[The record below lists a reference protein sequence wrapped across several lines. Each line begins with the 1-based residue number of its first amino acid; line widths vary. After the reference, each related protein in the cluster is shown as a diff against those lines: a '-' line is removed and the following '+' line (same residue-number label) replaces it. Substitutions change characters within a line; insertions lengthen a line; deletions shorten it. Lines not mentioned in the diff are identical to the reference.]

1 MTKWTLLKI
10 SRDWKTRALAILF
23 FIFFASF
30 SIFYRQQN
38 VTFPAVEMSEEYQ
51 DERQIYRLIPKNHF
65 ETELGQEV
73 QKALGS
79 NSVSLGMNRYIL
91 NRRQGNSVQ
100 GVDSLPD
107 YIENGQ
113 QIVRNNLFLY
123 GAKEFESYEL
133 LVETYLPDLKKIRE
147 EERFYNALEKS
158 DLDIEW
164 NPYSAS
170 QMIKVEFELL
180 AGISLFFFLALLS
193 ADQFTKD
200 QQKHWSVSQGLPIP
214 WKRQWRL
221 RTGILWGIFW
231 LSFLSGAMMSY
242 FFSLLFETSGSFNYP
257 TAIYYNNQINY
268 LPLWQYLLI
277 TILLVLALSYLLT
290 TIITALSWIL
300 KNIYLTLLLSV
311 SIFFLPQLWT
321 FIQPLSSWQPS
332 LYFNLIEVLDGQM
345 ALKTNMSGVVWWK
358 AFLAF
363 ILSAMLIELIMSRV
377 FSYIPSQTAGLQ
389 RRETK

>member
-1 MTKWTLLKI
+1 MIKWTLLKI
-10 SRDWKTRALAILF
+10 SRDWKTRALAFLF

-100 GVDSLPD
+100 GVDGLPD
-107 YIENGQ
+107 YIDNGQ
-113 QIVRNNLFLY
+113 QIVQNNLFLY
-123 GAKEFESYEL
+123 GAKEFESYDL
-133 LVETYLPDLKKIRE
+133 LAEIYLPDLEKIRE

-193 ADQFTKD
+193 ADQFTND

-214 WKRQWRL
+214 WKKQWRL

-231 LSFLSGAMMSY
+231 LSFLSGTMMSY
-242 FFSLLFETSGSFNYP
+242 FFSLLFETSGSFQYP
-257 TAIYYNNQINY
+257 TAIYYNHQINY

-277 TILLVLALSYLLT
+277 TISLVLALSYLVSA
-290 TIITALSWIL
+290 IITALSWVL
-300 KNIYLTLLLSV
+300 KNIYLTLLLGV

-321 FIQPLSSWQPS
+321 FIQPISSWQPS
-332 LYFNLIEVLDGQM
+332 LYFNLLEVLDGQM

-358 AFLAF
+358 AFPAF
-363 ILSAMLIELIMSRV
+363 ILSGLIIEGIMSRV

-389 RRETK
+389 RRERK

>member
-1 MTKWTLLKI
+1 
-10 SRDWKTRALAILF
+10 
-23 FIFFASF
+23 
-30 SIFYRQQN
+30 
-38 VTFPAVEMSEEYQ
+38 
-51 DERQIYRLIPKNHF
+51 
-65 ETELGQEV
+65 
-73 QKALGS
+73 
-79 NSVSLGMNRYIL
+79 
-91 NRRQGNSVQ
+91 
-100 GVDSLPD
+100 
-107 YIENGQ
+107 
-113 QIVRNNLFLY
+113 
-123 GAKEFESYEL
+123 
-133 LVETYLPDLKKIRE
+133 
-147 EERFYNALEKS
+147 
-158 DLDIEW
+158 
-164 NPYSAS
+164 
-170 QMIKVEFELL
+170 
-180 AGISLFFFLALLS
+180 
-193 ADQFTKD
+193 
-200 QQKHWSVSQGLPIP
+200 
-214 WKRQWRL
+214 
-221 RTGILWGIFW
+221 
-231 LSFLSGAMMSY
+231 MSY